1 MKRGM
6 RVAFGLV
13 LLLCIL
19 IGGGYAFMSQAS
31 FGKLPEGA
39 RLDAISQS
47 PHYEDGC
54 LSQYGAAAAH
64 KGERRHC
71 GRVDEIR
78 FFVNGRAEAGSS
90 HAFSENRPAGAR
102 QEYGYRRLARP
113 FFLLRAA
120 RRQTPFD
127 RSRVQYL
134 CFAGHFFAN
143 RAFEGTN
150 LYTAEDMPDIDYLL
164 ISHDHWDHLDYATAT
179 ALRSKVGQVVCP
191 LGVGA
196 HFEAWGYGKETVF
209 EGGWYSVLEGKDG
222 FAIHIL
228 PARHFSGRSLT
239 RNKTLWAGFALVTPE
254 RRIFFSGDSGYGKH
268 FAEIGARFGGFD
280 LAMLDCGQ
288 YDENWRYVHMMPE
301 DTAQAAEDLR
311 ARALLPGHVG
321 KFAIAYHTWDDP
333 FKRIVAASR
342 GKPYRLLLPL
352 IGEPVALPVASDG
365 ELLRWWEAGR

>member
-1 MKRGM
+1 MRRGM

-31 FGKLPEGA
+31 FGKLPEGD

-47 PHYEDGC
+47 PHYEG
-54 LSQYGAAAAH
+54 GAFRNTEPLPPI
-64 KGERRHC
+64 KGNGGIVGALMKYVFSSTEGQKPTRPIPSAKTDLRGLDRNTDTVVWLGHSTY
-71 GRVDEIR
+71 
-78 FFVNGRAEAGSS
+78 FVQLGG
-90 HAFSENRPAGAR
+90 
-102 QEYGYRRLARP
+102 RRLLIDPVFSTYASP
-113 FFLLRAA
+113 
-120 RRQTPFD
+120 
-127 RSRVQYL
+127 V
-134 CFAGHFFAN
+134 FFAN

-150 LYTAEDMPDIDYLL
+150 LYTVEDMPDIDYLL

-209 EGGWYSVLEGKDG
+209 EGDWYSVLEGKGG

-352 IGEPVALPVASDG
+352 IGEPVALPIASDG
-365 ELLRWWEAGR
+365 EILRWWEAGR

>member
-47 PHYEDGC
+47 PHYEDGAFRNTEP
-54 LSQYGAAAAH
+54 LPPIKGNGGIVGALMKYVFSSTEGQKPARPMPSAKTDLRALDRNTDTVVWLGH
-64 KGERRHC
+64 SSY
-71 GRVDEIR
+71 
-78 FFVNGRAEAGSS
+78 FVQLGG
-90 HAFSENRPAGAR
+90 
-102 QEYGYRRLARP
+102 RRLLIDPVFSTYASP
-113 FFLLRAA
+113 
-120 RRQTPFD
+120 
-127 RSRVQYL
+127 V
-134 CFAGHFFAN
+134 FFAN

-333 FKRIVAASR
+333 FKRIVAAS
-342 GKPYRLLLPL
+342 L
-352 IGEPVALPVASDG
+352 IGFSCP
-365 ELLRWWEAGR
+365 